1 MRNKRGASLVE
12 FALIAPLLFILVLG
26 IVEFGCLLYDKAM
39 ITNASREGA
48 RYGIVMANPRM
59 TEDQIRGV
67 VGLYLLNH
75 LISLKGGT
83 ASPFPADAGHV
94 EITGAGGSFP
104 DDLTVTVYYDYG
116 FLVIPKL
123 VTEMV
128 TDGGVIHLSARTIMR
143 ME

>member
-1 MRNKRGASLVE
+1 MRNNRGAALVE
-12 FALIAPLLFILVLG
+12 FALIAPILVILVLG

-48 RYGIVMANPRM
+48 RYGIVMADPRI
-59 TEDQIRGV
+59 TETQIRGLI
-67 VGLYLLNH
+67 GAYLTNH

-83 ASPFPADAGHV
+83 ASPFPADAAH
-94 EITGAGGSFP
+94 IDIQGAEGSFP
-104 DDLTVTVYYDYG
+104 DDLQVTVYYDYG

-123 VTEMV
+123 ITAMV
-128 TDGGVIHLSARTIMR
+128 TDNGVIHLSARTIMR